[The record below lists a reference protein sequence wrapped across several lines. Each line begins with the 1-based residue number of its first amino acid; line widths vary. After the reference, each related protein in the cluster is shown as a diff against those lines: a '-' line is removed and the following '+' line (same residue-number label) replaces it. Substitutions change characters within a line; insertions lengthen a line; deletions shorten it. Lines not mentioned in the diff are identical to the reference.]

1 MNLIDAVKNNLIN
14 RPIEPLLREF
24 DVAKILNVSVQ
35 QVRAMRRMNNGPK
48 VTRIGSRTIRYSPTH
63 VREYLM
69 SFQSNQTS
77 QQAPAAQKAPSAPM
91 LVEDI
96 FK

>member
-1 MNLIDAVKNNLIN
+1 MTLGEMMNNNT
-14 RPIEPLLREF
+14 PIEPLLREG

-35 QVRAMRRMNNGPK
+35 QIRTMRRMNNGPK
-48 VTRIGSRTIRYSPTH
+48 VTRIGSRTVRYSPSH
-63 VREYLM
+63 VREYLT
-69 SFQSNQTS
+69 SFQSKQTN
-77 QQAPAAQKAPSAPM
+77 QQAPAAQKAPSATM

>member
-1 MNLIDAVKNNLIN
+1 MTLSEMMNNNM
-14 RPIEPLLREF
+14 PIEPLLREG

-35 QVRAMRRMNNGPK
+35 QIRTMRRMNNGPK
-48 VTRIGSRTIRYSPTH
+48 VTRIGARTVRYSPSDI
-63 VREYLM
+63 RAYLT
-69 SFQSNQTS
+69 SFQPKQTNQE
-77 QQAPAAQKAPSAPM
+77 APVAQKHPSTTM